1 MKRTFSGWSTLTYV
15 TLGLVIALSYAMAIA
30 GASLLLGQ
38 PVSAGNPILI
48 SLLALALALG
58 LNPLYARLHRAI
70 GSALFRGEESRRS
83 RRSQLQRELDS
94 TSDLDEIA
102 GFIHQA
108 LVEGLQ
114 PSHVHVFLL
123 DANSQTFVAMPAGRS
138 ASSQLRL
145 PADGALAG
153 ILRSTDA
160 LLQLGPDGPLPSELA
175 PDRAVLA
182 VLGSSLYAPIRGN
195 SALAGWLGLGEP
207 RNRRSRLY
215 AALEMDYIQDV
226 ARLGAVAI
234 ARSQALTDL
243 RHRLRELDT
252 LSHVAQAVN
261 LSQAERDLLDVV
273 GEAVQDLL
281 VGETFVSAIQAA
293 DRPGYRLFARTEA
306 GGTQA
311 LPPDELQAHLS
322 GLLGTVI
329 ESGKPTKTD
338 DYRAACLAAGCRADL
353 PFHSWVGVPLKGGTE
368 QLGAL
373 AIGSENPG
381 LAYSDEQVKILAAVA
396 DQAAS
401 GLLRTRL
408 YRQIED
414 RAQQLSTLNR
424 VGADLARTLEL
435 DPLLQQIMGGILSLV
450 GCDSGLLALEEEE
463 SGDFVVRVS
472 AGITAQSAAG
482 SRLLPDQEPIA
493 TALEEGRPVQVSEE
507 GQLSDLLASLES
519 RPSEPFEIVA
529 IPLLAKGKSM
539 GIILIRS
546 KPDQATFADA
556 DLALLSTFA
565 AQASIAIENAR
576 LYTLTDQAL
585 EAKVAELSVMQRID
599 HDLNASLDLD
609 RALGITLHW
618 AIEHTGALGGMV
630 VILGEDGES
639 QAFAQG
645 LAQDPQAANGSFEL
659 AEVPLLRKSFDS
671 AKTVYVDD
679 IATEPDSFGLHPR
692 ARSLA
697 AVPLQR
703 EARVVGGVYLEHSE
717 ARAFNTDRLAFLER
731 LADHAS
737 IAITNALLYA
747 QVQSANLAKSEFI
760 SFISHELKTPM
771 TSIKGYSDLLA
782 QETVGT
788 INQAQA
794 DFLGT
799 IRSNADRM
807 ATLVSDLADISRIE
821 SGRLKLEFE
830 ALDLREALE
839 EVIRSVRQR
848 LQARNHRLILEGLDG
863 QEPAWA
869 DRTRLIQILANL
881 LSNAVKYTPEGGEIV
896 LAVDAADNVWDSKGA
911 PRVLHVSVADNG
923 IGISSEERHH
933 VFQKFF
939 RSESRQV
946 REAPGTGLGLSI
958 TKYLVELQGGQIW
971 FESQAGMGTTFHFT
985 MPLVEGYE
993 PAVKNPEPDGQASR

>member
-1 MKRTFSGWSTLTYV
+1 MKRAFSGWSTLTYV
-15 TLGLVIALSYAMAIA
+15 TLGLVVALSYAMAIA

-38 PVSAGNPILI
+38 PVSAGNPVLI
-48 SLLALALALG
+48 SLLALGLALG
-58 LNPLYARLHRAI
+58 LNPLYARLHRVI
-70 GSALFRGEESRRS
+70 GSALFRGEEARRS
-83 RRSQLQRELDS
+83 RRAQLQQELDS
-94 TSDLDEIA
+94 TSDLDQIA
-102 GFIHQA
+102 GFIQQA

-114 PSHVHVFLL
+114 PTHVHVFLL
-123 DANSQTFVAMPAGRS
+123 DANSQTFVAMPADRP

-145 PADGALAG
+145 PVDGALAG
-153 ILRSTDA
+153 LLRSTGTP
-160 LLQLGPDGPLPSELA
+160 LQVGTNGPLPSELA

-182 VLGSSLYAPIRGN
+182 VLGSSLYAPIGNN

-207 RNRRSRLY
+207 RHRRSRVY
-215 AALEMDYIQDV
+215 TPLEMDYIQDV

-252 LSHVAQAVN
+252 LSHIAQAVN

-273 GEAVQDLL
+273 GEAVQDLIA
-281 VGETFVSAIQAA
+281 GETFVSAIRAG
-293 DRPGYRLFARTEA
+293 DRPGYRIFVRREA
-306 GGTQA
+306 SGTQA
-311 LPPDELQAHLS
+311 LPPDGVQAHLS
-322 GLLGTVI
+322 GMLGKVI
-329 ESGKPTKTD
+329 ESGESIKTD

-353 PFHSWVGVPLKGGTE
+353 PFHAWVGVPLKGGTE
-368 QLGAL
+368 CLGAL
-373 AIGSENPG
+373 AVGTENPG

-414 RAQQLSTLNR
+414 RAQQLSTLNK

-482 SRLLPDQEPIA
+482 SRLIPDQEPIA
-493 TALEEGRPVQVSEE
+493 TALAEGRPVQVSEE
-507 GQLSDLLASLES
+507 GQLSDLLGPLEKE
-519 RPSEPFEIVA
+519 SEPFEIVA
-529 IPLLAKGKSM
+529 IPLLAKGKSL
-539 GIILIRS
+539 GIIFIRS
-546 KPDQATFADA
+546 KPDQSAFADA

-630 VILGEDGES
+630 VILGENGES
-639 QAFAQG
+639 QTFTQG
-645 LAQDPQAANGSFEL
+645 LEEVSQADDGSFEM
-659 AEVPLLRKSFDS
+659 ADVPLLRRSFDS
-671 AKTVYVDD
+671 AKTVFVDD
-679 IATEPDSFGLHPR
+679 IATETDSIGLHPR

-821 SGRLKLEFE
+821 SGRLKLDFE
-830 ALDLREALE
+830 ALDLGEVLE

-848 LQARNHRLILEGLDG
+848 LQAKNHRLILQGLDG

-881 LSNAVKYTPEGGEIV
+881 LSNAVKYTPQDGEIV
-896 LAVDAADNVWDSKGA
+896 LAVDAAENVWDPNGA

-923 IGISSEERHH
+923 IGISAEERHH

-939 RSESRQV
+939 RSESPQV

-958 TKYLVELQGGQIW
+958 TKYLVELQGGMIW
-971 FESQAGMGTTFHFT
+971 FESQAGKGTTFHFT

-993 PAVKNPEPDGQASR
+993 PAVKNPEPDSQASR

>member
-1 MKRTFSGWSTLTYV
+1 MKPTFSGWGTLTYIA
-15 TLGLVIALSYAMAIA
+15 LGLVVALSYAMAVA

-38 PVSAGNPILI
+38 PVPAGNPILI
-48 SLLALALALG
+48 SLLALLLALG
-58 LNPLYARLHRAI
+58 LNPLYARIHRAI
-70 GSALFRGEESRRS
+70 GSTLFRGEEARRT
-83 RRSQLQRELDS
+83 RREQLQAELDS

-102 GFIHQA
+102 NFMHHA
-108 LVEGLQ
+108 VMDGLQ
-114 PSHVHVFLL
+114 PRHAHVFLL
-123 DANSQTFVAMPAGRS
+123 DTNSQTFGAMPASGPGT
-138 ASSQLRL
+138 SQLKL
-145 PADGALAG
+145 STDGALAG
-153 ILRSTDA
+153 LLRRTAAPLRLDR
-160 LLQLGPDGPLPSELA
+160 DGPLPSGLA
-175 PDRAVLA
+175 QDRAVLA
-182 VLGSSLYAPIRGN
+182 VLGSSLYVPIRGN
-195 SALAGWLGLGEP
+195 TGMTGWLSLGEP
-207 RNRRSRLY
+207 RQRRSGSY
-215 AALEMDYIQDV
+215 TSLEMAFLEDV

-261 LSQAERDLLDVV
+261 LSRAERDLIDVV
-273 GEAVQDLL
+273 GQAVQDLL
-281 VGETFVSAIQAA
+281 VGDSFISVIQSG
-293 DRPGYRLFARTEA
+293 DRSGYRLFVRTEA
-306 GGTQA
+306 HGTQA
-311 LPPDELQAHLS
+311 QSAAETESHLA
-322 GLLGTVI
+322 GLLGMVLEAGEPI
-329 ESGKPTKTD
+329 KTD
-338 DYRAACLAAGCRADL
+338 DYRAACLAGGRRADM
-353 PFHSWVGVPLKGGTE
+353 PFHAWIGVPLKGGAE
-368 QLGAL
+368 QLGVL
-373 AIGSENPG
+373 AIGMENPG

-408 YRQIED
+408 YRQIEE
-414 RAQQLSTLNR
+414 RAQQLSTLNK

-435 DPLLQQIMGGILSLV
+435 DPLLQQIMAGILSLV
-450 GCDSGLLALEEEE
+450 GCESGLLALVEEE

-472 AGITAQSAAG
+472 AGATAQSLAG
-482 SRLLPDQEPIA
+482 GRLVPDQGPIA
-493 TALEEGRPVQVSEE
+493 SALEDARPIQITSKD
-507 GQLSDLLASLES
+507 QLSTMLAPPG
-519 RPSEPFEIVA
+519 PSADEPFGNVV
-529 IPLLAKGKSM
+529 IPLLAKGKPL
-539 GIILIRS
+539 GIVLIRS
-546 KPDQATFADA
+546 KPGQTSFSDA
-556 DLALLSTFA
+556 DMALLSTFA
-565 AQASIAIENAR
+565 GQASIAIENAR

-585 EAKVAELSVMQRID
+585 EAKVAEMSVMQRID
-599 HDLNASLDLD
+599 RDLNASLDLN

-618 AIEHTGALGGMV
+618 AIEHTGALGGLV
-630 VILGEDGES
+630 VVLGEDGGT
-639 QAFAQG
+639 QILAQG
-645 LAQDPQAANGSFEL
+645 LTEDPSHANGEVDV
-659 AEVPLLRKSFDS
+659 AEVWLLRKCLDT
-671 AKTVYVDD
+671 AKTAFIDD
-679 IATEPDSFGLHPR
+679 IATEPDSIGLDPR

-703 EARVVGGVYLEHSE
+703 EARVVGGVYLEHPE
-717 ARAFNTDRLAFLER
+717 ARAFNKDRLAFLER

-830 ALDLREALE
+830 PLDLGEVLE
-839 EVIRSVRQR
+839 EVVRSVRQR
-848 LQARNHRLILEGLDG
+848 MQAKKHRLVMEGLEGQL
-863 QEPAWA
+863 PAWA

-881 LSNAVKYTPEGGEIV
+881 FSNAVKYTPEGGEIALSV
-896 LAVDAADNVWDSKGA
+896 ESAENLWDPKGA
-911 PRVLHVSVADNG
+911 PRVLHVQVADNG

-939 RSESRQV
+939 RSESREV

-971 FESQAGMGTTFHFT
+971 FESEAGKGTTFHFT
-985 MPLVEGYE
+985 MPSVEGYE
-993 PAVKNPEPDGQASR
+993 PGVRDSEFDGQLIY

>member
-1 MKRTFSGWSTLTYV
+1 MRRAFSGWSTLTYV
-15 TLGLVIALSYAMAIA
+15 ALGLVVALSYAMAIA

-58 LNPLYARLHRAI
+58 LNPLYTSLHRAI
-70 GSALFRGEESRRS
+70 GSALFRGEDSRRS
-83 RRSQLQRELDS
+83 RRERLQRELDS

-102 GFIHQA
+102 AFITQA
-108 LVEGLQ
+108 LVDGIH

-123 DANSQTFVAMPAGRS
+123 DANSQTYMAIPSGRS
-138 ASSQLRL
+138 ATSQLRL

-153 ILRSTDA
+153 FLKDRA
-160 LLQLGPDGPLPSELA
+160 APLHLGPDSPLPPELST
-175 PDRAVLA
+175 DRAALA
-182 VLGSSLYAPIRGN
+182 VLGSSLYAPIRIK
-195 SALAGWLGLGEP
+195 AAMTGWLGLGEP
-207 RNRRSRLY
+207 RDRPSRSY
-215 AALEMDYIQDV
+215 TSLELDYLQDV
-226 ARLGAVAI
+226 ARFGAVAI

-273 GEAVQDLL
+273 GGAVQDLL
-281 VGETFVSAIQAA
+281 IGETFISAIEGG
-293 DRPGYRLFARTEA
+293 DRPGYHLFARTEA

-311 LPPDELQAHLS
+311 LSPGDTDAHLA
-322 GLLGTVI
+322 GLLGLVL
-329 ESGKPTKTD
+329 ESGESIKTD
-338 DYRAACLAAGCRADL
+338 DYRAACLAAGRRADTD
-353 PFHSWVGVPLKGGTE
+353 FRAWVGVPLRGGAV

-373 AIGSENPG
+373 AVASENPG
-381 LAYSDEQVKILAAVA
+381 LSYSEEQVKILAAVA

-408 YRQIED
+408 YREIED
-414 RAQQLSTLNR
+414 RAQQLSTLNK

-435 DPLLQQIMGGILSLV
+435 DPLLQQIMAGILSLV
-450 GCDSGLLALEEEE
+450 GCELGLLALGEDEF
-463 SGDFVVRVS
+463 GDFIVRVS
-472 AGITAQSAAG
+472 AGITARSTAG
-482 SRLLPDQEPIA
+482 SRLIPDQAPIA
-493 TALEEGRPVQVSEE
+493 TALAEARPVQTK
-507 GQLSDLLASLES
+507 GDTQLSALLAPPES
-519 RPSEPFEIVA
+519 RADHQFEIVTV
-529 IPLLAKGKSM
+529 PLLAKGKPL

-546 KPDQATFADA
+546 KPGQESFSDA

-599 HDLNASLDLD
+599 RDLNASLDLD

-630 VILGEDGES
+630 VILGEDES
-639 QAFAQG
+639 TQTLSQG
-645 LAQDPQAANGSFEL
+645 LVEDATRTNGDFDPQQL
-659 AEVPLLRKSFDS
+659 PLLRKCFDS
-671 AKTVYVDD
+671 AKPAYVDD
-679 IATEPDSFGLHPR
+679 IATEPDSYGLDPR

-703 EARVVGGVYLEHSE
+703 EARVVGGVYLEHAD
-717 ARAFNTDRLAFLER
+717 ARAFNDDRLAFLER

-821 SGRLKLEFE
+821 
-830 ALDLREALE
+830 
-839 EVIRSVRQR
+839 
-848 LQARNHRLILEGLDG
+848 
-863 QEPAWA
+863 
-869 DRTRLIQILANL
+869 
-881 LSNAVKYTPEGGEIV
+881 
-896 LAVDAADNVWDSKGA
+896 
-911 PRVLHVSVADNG
+911 
-923 IGISSEERHH
+923 
-933 VFQKFF
+933 F
-939 RSESRQV
+939 RPTE
-946 REAPGTGLGLSI
+946 TG
-958 TKYLVELQGGQIW
+958 V
-971 FESQAGMGTTFHFT
+971 
-985 MPLVEGYE
+985 
-993 PAVKNPEPDGQASR
+993 